1 MYFARMT
8 FERPLREVA
17 KVLLVRTELPT
28 SLASNLSYGVQRPF
42 LPWFCPVQLWPLLPL
57 VCSVERAHQD
67 RLGVPNTSLPHQRAP
82 WPCVQP
88 AASSP
93 PPHLAWFNTC
103 WRGSNTPLVEVNQ
116 ADIQLVEVTGTE
128 QRAETDTQ
136 LSLDSAVRFEH
147 MRTYE
152 FLVEN
157 DLKTKPSVRLFDR
170 LSYLCFDLSPLVE
183 VTGREN

>member
-1 MYFARMT
+1 M
-8 FERPLREVA
+8 EC
-17 KVLLVRTELPT
+17 
-28 SLASNLSYGVQRPF
+28 SDLSFLGSVQF
-42 LPWFCPVQLWPLLPL
+42 SFGLFSPW
-57 VCSVERAHQD
+57 SVERAHQD

>member
-1 MYFARMT
+1 M
-8 FERPLREVA
+8 
-17 KVLLVRTELPT
+17 
-28 SLASNLSYGVQRPF
+28 
-42 LPWFCPVQLWPLLPL
+42 
-57 VCSVERAHQD
+57 
-67 RLGVPNTSLPHQRAP
+67 
-82 WPCVQP
+82 
-88 AASSP
+88 
-93 PPHLAWFNTC
+93 
-103 WRGSNTPLVEVNQ
+103 NQ